1 MTAIEIINYF
11 RTNLK
16 RRLKRPNCGR
26 YLPLWDDK
34 QWIKRQVDIDL
45 DYIIANEFVVFLYQT
60 KDDTCCM
67 ENSEGKML
75 SNAIDKFLF
84 LTYDFQGY
92 FNILIK
98 SKMYTTRA
106 QIIKDIKQY
115 RQTNIFS
122 NKYITRIKLL
132 EVFLDLNK
140 KLNEWIYWKRTFIIS
155 FIKILLSEET
165 YNAAEQHSPNY
176 LTQLIYY
183 IEKLFIRGL
192 NC

>member
-1 MTAIEIINYF
+1 MTAIEVINYF

-34 QWIKRQVDIDL
+34 QWIKREVDIDL
-45 DYIIANEFVVFLYQT
+45 DYIVANEFVVFLYQT

-84 LTYDFQGY
+84 LSYDFQGY

-106 QIIKDIKQY
+106 EIIEDISQY
-115 RQTNIFS
+115 RRTNIFS
-122 NKYITRIKLL
+122 NKYVTRLNFL

-140 KLNEWIYWKRTFIIS
+140 KLNEWMYWKRQLIIN
-155 FIKILLSEET
+155 FIKIILSKDS
-165 YNAAEQHSPNY
+165 YAAAQKHSHDY
-176 LTQLIYY
+176 LIQLISY
-183 IEKLFIRGL
+183 IEKLFNKGI
-192 NC
+192 NS